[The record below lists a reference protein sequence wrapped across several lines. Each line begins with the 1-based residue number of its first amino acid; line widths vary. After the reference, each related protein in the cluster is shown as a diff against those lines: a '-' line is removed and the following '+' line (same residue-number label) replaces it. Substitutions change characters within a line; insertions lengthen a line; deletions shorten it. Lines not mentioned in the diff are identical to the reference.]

1 MAASVPVE
9 ETLRAGLCWWH
20 PESDRAAMPRQK
32 KLIRAADLSCLNRQ
46 MTERHQRRA
55 TMTRHLALPTDLSLS
70 VVRSVL
76 NRASPSRWL
85 RRFCRSTHR
94 RRDAPSV
101 HPLCHCYEDVARAL
115 DVIEAPIHL
124 G

>member
-1 MAASVPVE
+1 VAPRERPGGDA
-9 ETLRAGLCWWH
+9 
-20 PESDRAAMPRQK
+20 RQK

-46 MTERHQRRA
+46 MTERHQHRA

-76 NRASPSRWL
+76 NRANPRPL
-85 RRFCRSTHR
+85 VEALLPL
-94 RRDAPSV
+94 DAPAAGRAV
-101 HPLCHCYEDVARAL
+101 GTPLCRCYEDVARAL